1 MSRNPF
7 NLGLRFLLEV
17 AALVALG
24 RWGWSL
30 APGWVALAPALLLP
44 GAAAAAWGA
53 FRVPNDG
60 GRPVVE
66 IPGPA
71 RLALEAA
78 YFGIAVWA
86 ASRTGGGEWAM
97 PLGVVVLV
105 HYALSWDRVSLLARG
120 RPLPG

>member
-1 MSRNPF
+1 MSRNPL

-24 RWGWSL
+24 RWGWGL
-30 APGWVALAPALLLP
+30 GTGFVALAPALLLP
-44 GAAAAAWGA
+44 GAAAAAWGI

-66 IPGPA
+66 VPGPV

-78 YFGIAVWA
+78 YFGGAVWA
-86 ASRTGGGEWAM
+86 ASRIGDGGWAA
-97 PLGVVVLV
+97 PLGAAVAA
-105 HYALSWDRVSLLARG
+105 HYALSWDRVALLARG